1 MVRQTAS
8 IVVFEIL
15 GGVILVAALLIGV
28 LAFRLASGPLELGIF
43 RDDVER
49 ALTRARDGRPVLID
63 TVFLEWSPEDRR
75 VIVTANN
82 LRMLDGQ
89 GETSAEA
96 KRAEIVLAASSL
108 FFGEVDVL
116 ALDLESGWVDV
127 AQISSTEWAVAGD
140 PLPPI
145 PSGELPQSSR
155 EWLARANEVLPVVLT
170 ALEETGERLS
180 FERLNFKDIDLKLRG
195 QDGANLLTVSDTT
208 GQLGRTEDG
217 FAFSVGG
224 SGLGQGLPKGMAV
237 NLKTSGAGERMAI
250 ELALVEW
257 PLAALAE
264 RLGAS
269 PAGVSGLMSDINIA
283 LELSREAGVEQV
295 VIRAD
300 AGAGKAPFG
309 STSLEVTD
317 LGLIATYAAL
327 TDTLALD
334 IRSTS
339 AGPLSGGMVATI
351 KDALLVTENVRSF
364 DLQSPKLRMDM
375 RPRFAA
381 PVDLS
386 NIKISGSINIEAGKL
401 TLKSATLDV
410 GEATLNATVD
420 LKRTGDTGK
429 GTVPV
434 TGKITLASEG
444 ALTKADIL
452 SLWPVTL
459 GGGARRFLLEKVET
473 ENITDI
479 VATLDLKKDSFE
491 DSYLKD
497 EALDLTFNLTGGE
510 VSVLHDLP
518 PITNASGRGHLKG
531 NGFNIIVD
539 SAEFAGW
546 QLSEGVFDQP
556 AFNPR
561 GEPFRVFV
569 KGRGKATDLMKVLV
583 DTRLN
588 IDFDPER
595 ISGDGE
601 LTFELLRPG
610 LDNVPYEDLRFTAE
624 GVITD
629 AGLSKAALGLDL
641 TGGTANVNVGPTGL
655 TVTGFGDLGASPVQ
669 FTWRDG
675 FADGDMPSD
684 LSATAVITPDV
695 LNSLGLMGRAY
706 LSGEIPVE
714 VQAKLQGEGI
724 DTALIAMDLDRA
736 RVDLSEVGYVKPQGI
751 PAKASVQISE
761 EGDERVATVYYD
773 SKDALI
779 DADLTL
785 GADLQLLSA
794 TLRKAFLRNT
804 ADVTGTIRRASNG
817 AINLELGG
825 AFLNI
830 SGAVPDISAVGGAA
844 GNSTT
849 PMTLNAEVGTL
860 RLRDELDL
868 SNAKIKL
875 TSTQAGVQR
884 FEAEGT
890 TDDGSAIEGIYDAS
904 GDGAPSLSV
913 SSGNAGFLAAAF
925 MGIDFLE
932 GGDLTL
938 TSTLGRDGTPTKMN
952 INIRDTQMVN
962 APFLTQILSLASLQG
977 LADTLGG
984 EGVRFSS
991 IDIPMTIV
999 EGRYIIDGAKAQGPA
1014 LGLTTSGFYS
1024 TSDSA
1029 IEFDGVL
1036 VPSFGLNSALGGI
1049 PIIGDL
1055 VVGRDGEGVFSLTY
1069 TVDGTLDKANVGVN
1083 PLSALAPG
1091 VIRRIFENPSDTRI
1105 PEAKPRAP
1113 DEPIPSELAPIPDE
1127 EF

>member
-15 GGVILVAALLIGV
+15 GGVVLVTALLVGV

-75 VIVTANN
+75 VIVTAND
-82 LRMLDGQ
+82 LRMLDSK

-96 KRAEIVLAASSL
+96 ERAEIVLAASSL

-116 ALDLESGWVDV
+116 ALDLESGWVDIV
-127 AQISSTEWAVAGD
+127 QISNSEWAIAGD

-145 PSGELPQSSR
+145 PTGELPQSSR
-155 EWLARANEVLPVVLT
+155 EWLERANEVLPVVLT
-170 ALEETGERLS
+170 AMEDTGERLS
-180 FERLNFKDIDLKLRG
+180 FENLNFKDFDLKLRG
-195 QDGANLLTVSDTT
+195 QDGASLLTVSDTT
-208 GQLGRTEDG
+208 GKLGRTEDG
-217 FAFSVGG
+217 FEFSVGG
-224 SGLGQGLPKGMAV
+224 SGLGQGLPKGMAID
-237 NLKTSGAGERMAI
+237 LKTSGTGERMAI
-250 ELALVEW
+250 ELALAEW

-264 RLGAS
+264 RLGTN

-283 LELSREAGVEQV
+283 LELSRETGVEQV

-300 AGAGKAPFG
+300 AGEGKAPFG
-309 STSLEVTD
+309 SSSLEISD
-317 LGLIATYAAL
+317 LELIATYAAL
-327 TDTLALD
+327 ADTLALD
-334 IRSTS
+334 IRSSS
-339 AGPLSGGMVATI
+339 AGPLSGGVVATI
-351 KDALLVTENVRSF
+351 EDALLVTEDLRSF
-364 DLQSPKLRMDM
+364 DLQSPRLRMDL
-375 RPRFAA
+375 RPRFAG
-381 PVDLS
+381 PVTFSNVNLS
-386 NIKISGSINIEAGKL
+386 GTINAEAGEL
-401 TLKSATLDV
+401 TLDSVVV
-410 GEATLNATVD
+410 GVGDATLNATVD
-420 LKRTGDTGK
+420 VKRTGDTGK
-429 GTVPV
+429 GTVPF
-434 TGKITLASEG
+434 TGKITLESEG
-444 ALTKADIL
+444 TLTKSDIL

-459 GGGARRFLLEKVET
+459 GGGARRFLLEKVEA
-473 ENITDI
+473 ENVTDI
-479 VATLDLKKDSFE
+479 VAALDLKRDSFE
-491 DSYLKD
+491 DNYLKD
-497 EALDLTFNLTGGE
+497 EALDLTFNLVDGE

-518 PITNASGRGHLKG
+518 PITGASGRGHLKG
-531 NGFNIIVD
+531 NGFSIAVD

-546 QLSEGVFDQP
+546 QLSEGLFDQP

-569 KGRGKATDLMKVLV
+569 KGSGKATDLMKVLV

-595 ISGDGE
+595 VSGDGE

-610 LDNVPYEDLRFTAE
+610 LDNVPYEDLRFTAN

-629 AGLSKAALGLDL
+629 AGLSDAALGLGL
-641 TGGTANVNVGPTGL
+641 TGGTANVNVTPAG
-655 TVTGFGDLGASPVQ
+655 VTISGSGDLGASPVQ

-675 FADGDMPSD
+675 FSDGDMPSD

-714 VQAKLQGEGI
+714 VQAKIKGEGI
-724 DTALIAMDLDRA
+724 DTALVAMDLDRA
-736 RVDLSEVGYVKPQGI
+736 RVDLSEVGYIKPKGV
-751 PAKASVQISE
+751 PAKASVQIAE
-761 EGDERVATVYYD
+761 DGNQRVTTIYYD

-779 DADLTL
+779 DADMTL
-785 GADLQLLSA
+785 GADSQLLSA
-794 TLRKAFLRNT
+794 TLRKAFLRDT
-804 ADVTGTIRRASNG
+804 ADVTGTIRREANG

-825 AFLNI
+825 AFLDI

-844 GNSTT
+844 DSNIT
-849 PMTLNAEVGTL
+849 PMILNAEVGTL

-868 SNAKIKL
+868 SDAKITL
-875 TSTQAGVQR
+875 ISTQAGIQR
-884 FEAEGT
+884 FEAAGT

-904 GDGAPSLSV
+904 GDDAPTLSV
-913 SSGNAGFLAAAF
+913 SSGNAGFLAATF

-938 TSTLGRDGTPTKMN
+938 SSTLAKDGTPTKMN
-952 INIRDTQMVN
+952 VNIRDTQMIN

-991 IDIPMTIV
+991 IDIPITIS

-1024 TSDSA
+1024 RANGA

-1055 VVGRDGEGVFSLTY
+1055 VVGRDGEGVFSLIY

-1113 DEPIPSELAPIPDE
+1113 DEPIPSELAPIPEE

>member
-75 VIVTANN
+75 VIVTAND

-96 KRAEIVLAASSL
+96 KRAEIILAASSL
-108 FFGEVDVL
+108 FFGEVEVL
-116 ALDLESGWVDV
+116 ALDLETGWVDV
-127 AQISSTEWAVAGD
+127 AQVSSTEWAVAGD

-145 PSGELPQSSR
+145 PSGEQPQSSR
-155 EWLARANEVLPVVLT
+155 AWLERANEVLPVVLT
-170 ALEETGERLS
+170 ALEETGERFS

-195 QDGANLLTVSDTT
+195 QNGENLLTVSNTT

-217 FAFSVGG
+217 FTFSVGG

-237 NLKTSGAGERMAI
+237 DLTTSGSGERMAI

-264 RLGAS
+264 RLGVN
-269 PAGVSGLMSDINIA
+269 PTGVSGLMSDIDITLA
-283 LELSREAGVEQV
+283 LSRDVGVEQV
-295 VIRAD
+295 VIRAN
-300 AGAGKAPFG
+300 AGEGKAPFG
-309 STSLEVTD
+309 STSLEVSD
-317 LGLIATYAAL
+317 LELIATYAAL
-327 TDTLALD
+327 EDTLALD
-334 IRSTS
+334 MRSTR
-339 AGPLSGGMVATI
+339 AGPLSGSIVATI
-351 KDALLVTENVRSF
+351 EDALLMAGDVRSF
-364 DLQSPKLRMDM
+364 ELQSPKLGMDLQ
-375 RPRFAA
+375 PRLAA
-381 PVDLS
+381 PLDLS
-386 NIKISGSINIEAGKL
+386 NIKISGNINAEAGEL
-401 TLKSATLDV
+401 LLSSAAV
-410 GEATLNATVD
+410 GVGDATLNATVD
-420 LKRTGDTGK
+420 LTRTGDTGK

-434 TGKITLASEG
+434 TGKITLASDG
-444 ALTKADIL
+444 TLTKDDVL

-459 GGGARRFLLEKVET
+459 GSGARRFLVEKVES

-479 VATLDLKKDSFE
+479 VATLDLKRDSFE

-497 EALDLTFNLTGGE
+497 EALDLTFNLEGGE
-510 VSVLHDLP
+510 VRVLHDLP
-518 PITNASGRGHLKG
+518 PITNAIGRGHLKG
-531 NGFNIIVD
+531 NGFNILVD

-546 QLSEGVFDQP
+546 QLSEGEFDQP

-561 GEPFRVFV
+561 GEPFHVYV
-569 KGRGKATDLMKVLV
+569 KGHGNATDLMKVLV

-601 LTFELLRPG
+601 LTFELHRPG
-610 LDNVPYEDLRFTAE
+610 LDNVPYEDLRFTAN

-629 AGLSKAALGLDL
+629 AGLSKASLGLDL
-641 TGGTANVNVGPTGL
+641 TGGTANVNVTPTGL

-675 FADGDMPSD
+675 FADGDLPSD

-714 VQAKLQGEGI
+714 VQAKLKGEGF
-724 DTALIAMDLDRA
+724 DTALIAMDLDQA
-736 RVDLSEVGYVKPQGI
+736 RVDLSEVGYIKPQGI
-751 PAKASVQISE
+751 PAKASVEISE
-761 EGDERVATVYYD
+761 EEDARIATVYYD

-779 DADLTL
+779 DTDLKL
-785 GADLQLLSA
+785 GADFQLLSA
-794 TLRKAFLRNT
+794 TLRKAFLRDT
-804 ADVTGTIRRASNG
+804 ADVTGTIRRGLDG
-817 AINLELGG
+817 AINMELGG

-830 SGAVPDISAVGGAA
+830 SGAMPDISAVGGAA

-849 PMTLNAEVGTL
+849 PMTLSAEVGTL

-868 SNAKIKL
+868 SDAKIEMI
-875 TSTQAGVQR
+875 STQAGVQR
-884 FEAEGT
+884 FEAEGA
-890 TDDGSAIEGIYDAS
+890 TDDGSVIEGIYDAS
-904 GDGAPSLSV
+904 GDGGPSLSV

-925 MGIDFLE
+925 MGVDFLE

-938 TSTLGRDGTPTKMN
+938 TSTLANDGTPTKMN
-952 INIRDTQMVN
+952 VNIRNTQMVN

-991 IDIPMTIV
+991 IDIPMTIA

-1014 LGLTTSGFYS
+1014 LGLTTSGFYNS
-1024 TSDSA
+1024 TNKA

-1069 TVDGTLDKANVGVN
+1069 AVNGTLDKANVGVN

-1113 DEPIPSELAPIPDE
+1113 DEPIPSELPPIPEE